1 VNEKGGKV
9 YWEEIESIYL
19 SKTRGWNMTAIHI
32 QPHCQQEVT
41 NRIKRKRAMWVTT
54 AYGIPW
60 IAITHAKEFN
70 DELIK
75 EWERRKATNI

>member
-1 VNEKGGKV
+1 
-9 YWEEIESIYL
+9 
-19 SKTRGWNMTAIHI
+19 
-32 QPHCQQEVT
+32 
-41 NRIKRKRAMWVTT
+41 MWVTT